1 MQNKTGYSKGIQV
14 LPPNPQAVRI
24 KDALAKVAGT
34 KPKVKPP
41 RPKPGVPLPKGPR
54 PVDGVKPHPPKGGA
68 PAVKGPRPTGGKMT
82 IQPVTTNVP
91 RPTGAPVRLSR
102 AAKRGL

>member
-1 MQNKTGYSKGIQV
+1 MQNKTGYSKGQQIV
-14 LPPNPQAVRI
+14 PPNPQAVRI
-24 KDALAKVAGT
+24 KDALQKVSGIN
-34 KPKVKPP
+34 PKLKPP
-41 RPKPGVPLPKGPR
+41 RPKVGKPLPKGQ
-54 PVDGVKPHPPKGGA
+54 
-68 PAVKGPRPTGGKMT
+68 RPTGGKMT